1 MNSQRAISHSL
12 FYSFELENGMMV
24 YDDDSETPIDFITDF
39 TYIPLLIKI
48 TNDNREKKIPSLS
61 SCVKKYVGK
70 TIAMH

>member
-1 MNSQRAISHSL
+1 
-12 FYSFELENGMMV
+12 MMV
-24 YDDDSETPIDFITDF
+24 YDDDSKTPIDFIADF

-70 TIAMH
+70 TIAIDHILSFIGGFTEYICV